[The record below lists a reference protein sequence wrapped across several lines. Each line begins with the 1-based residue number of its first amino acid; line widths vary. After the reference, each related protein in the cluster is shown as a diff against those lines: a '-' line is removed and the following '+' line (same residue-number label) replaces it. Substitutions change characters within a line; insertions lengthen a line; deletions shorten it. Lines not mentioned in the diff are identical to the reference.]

1 MDRKRK
7 KELKR
12 QWQAQERS
20 AAYAALP
27 LWIDDMRAMF
37 EWLNFAVPE
46 FGCNHTRIMT
56 IDWLKQNGHPVE
68 KVLAW
73 LDGNSGHCD
82 CEVLLNC
89 EERFLDAIKRPQA
102 SPSER

>member
-27 LWIDDMRAMF
+27 LWTDDMRAMF
-37 EWLNFAVPE
+37 DWLNFAVPG
-46 FGCNHTRIMT
+46 FSCDHTRIMT

-73 LDGNSGHCD
+73 LDDNGGHCD
-82 CEVLLNC
+82 CEILLNC
-89 EERFLDAIKRPQA
+89 EERFLDAVKPRAQ
-102 SPSER
+102 SER